1 MNVLVL
7 TNAIDNAGDYL
18 HRYAS
23 LRLIGSKID
32 ITSLKEMDRMAA
44 GLPQNES
51 FMSSLT

>member
-32 ITSLKEMDRMAA
+32 IASLQRN
-44 GLPQNES
+44 GPHGCR
-51 FMSSLT
+51 FT